1 MTEPLSVAPE
11 SLPITAERA
20 HAELAE
26 ITAWWERFNNLQ
38 RQAPMLQQRV
48 AFLEGWL
55 SARQSIDDENAATQ
69 ADAEVRTK
77 KARSS

>member
-1 MTEPLSVAPE
+1 MTEPLAVAPE
-11 SLPITAERA
+11 TLPLTAERA

-48 AFLEGWL
+48 AYLEGWL
-55 SARQSIDDENAATQ
+55 SARQSMEAEQAAV
-69 ADAEVRTK
+69 EVEPRTK